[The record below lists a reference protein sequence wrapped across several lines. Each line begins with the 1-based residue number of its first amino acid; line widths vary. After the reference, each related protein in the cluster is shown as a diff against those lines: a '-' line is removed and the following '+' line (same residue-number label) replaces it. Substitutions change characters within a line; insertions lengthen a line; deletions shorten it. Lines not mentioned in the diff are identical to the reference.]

1 MSRTRIA
8 KMDAPRYASLA
19 LRSLQRF
26 GTLTPIDEAEIR
38 RRVADAE
45 VHLPASEL
53 LCEGEPLDHARIL
66 LSGWAAKVRFLG
78 DGRRQILSFVIP
90 GDTFGLAARP
100 CAVALCSTIA
110 LTTAVIAP
118 ISLVSDAIAGP
129 DTSNGLGAIAW
140 CMLRNEE
147 ACLLSQIMRVG
158 RQSAY
163 ERVANL
169 LLEIYHRLKSIS
181 FVQGNRY
188 VLPLTQEMLADALG
202 LSVVHTNRILQQLRR
217 DRLIEWNSSAINIL
231 QPEVLEEIADF
242 HKSNLALSAAA
253 PNEHAAIAT
262 PTIV

>member
-1 MSRTRIA
+1 
-8 KMDAPRYASLA
+8 MDVPRYASLA

-26 GTLTPIDEAEIR
+26 GAMTPADEAEIR
-38 RRVADAE
+38 RCVGEAE
-45 VHLPASEL
+45 VHLPGSEL
-53 LCEGEPLDHARIL
+53 VCDGEPLDHGRIL

-110 LTTAVIAP
+110 LTTAVIA
-118 ISLVSDAIAGP
+118 SVRVVSDAIAGP
-129 DTSNGLGAIAW
+129 DATNGLGAIAW

-147 ACLLSQIMRVG
+147 ACLLSQITRIG

-163 ERVANL
+163 ERVAHL
-169 LLEIYHRLKSIS
+169 LLEIYHRLKSVS

-231 QPEVLEEIADF
+231 QPEVLEEVADF
-242 HKSNLALSAAA
+242 HKATLALSDAAA
-253 PNEHAAIAT
+253 GWEAT
-262 PTIV
+262 SPGR